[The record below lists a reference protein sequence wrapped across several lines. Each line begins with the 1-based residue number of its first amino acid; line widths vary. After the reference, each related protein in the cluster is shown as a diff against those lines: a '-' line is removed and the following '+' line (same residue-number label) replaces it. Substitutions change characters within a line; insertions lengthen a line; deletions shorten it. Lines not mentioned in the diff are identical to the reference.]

1 MATRRHWIRWIQ
13 YTFFLSWAICISKVE
28 SSESIVRCTISTN
41 IYCVRHQT
49 SSFWSIDTRLN
60 GGWIRDQPVI
70 FAVETISTIFQ
81 SFCSEIKT
89 SDSRMSAPKYRPKK
103 KECWKNTFEIEKCFG
118 MRIGRVHC
126 IPHNLFAA
134 NSPVFRAIL
143 FNSVPFEWKK
153 FSRIAFE
160 LMYQCQTSRFDMDY
174 HSFNFYLWF
183 SFSLSLSPM
192 RVLCFYSP
200 QFNLLLFTHIRS
212 SVERMRCSWNAESLL
227 FMKAEMDRDNGADV
241 LSLLRIVC
249 SSNWYSSLSLYFI
262 SNFIFHYHSC
272 EWIKCL
278 GIKISNCA

>member
-70 FAVETISTIFQ
+70 FAVEIISTIFQ

-89 SDSRMSAPKYRPKK
+89 SDSRMSAPKYRPK

-174 HSFNFYLWF
+174 HSFKFLLVILFF
-183 SFSLSLSPM
+183 SFSLSDARFM
-192 RVLCFYSP
+192 
-200 QFNLLLFTHIRS
+200 LLFSTIQFIVIYTYSLFGWAHEMQLKCRIS
-212 SVERMRCSWNAESLL
+212 IVYESWNGS
-227 FMKAEMDRDNGADV
+227 R
-241 LSLLRIVC
+241 
-249 SSNWYSSLSLYFI
+249 
-262 SNFIFHYHSC
+262 
-272 EWIKCL
+272 
-278 GIKISNCA
+278 

>member
-103 KECWKNTFEIEKCFG
+103 KNVEKTRLKLKSASGWESVEFIAFRTIYLLPIRPFFVPFSLIQFHSNEKNSVELHLNWCINAKRPVLIWITTASIFTCDSLFLFLSLRCAFYASILHNSIYCYLHIFALRLSAWDAAEMQNLYCLWKLKWIAITVLMCLVCFELCAVPTDIPLF
-118 MRIGRVHC
+118 HC
-126 IPHNLFAA
+126 IL
-134 NSPVFRAIL
+134 SLIL
-143 FNSVPFEWKK
+143 FSIIILANE
-153 FSRIAFE
+153 
-160 LMYQCQTSRFDMDY
+160 
-174 HSFNFYLWF
+174 
-183 SFSLSLSPM
+183 
-192 RVLCFYSP
+192 
-200 QFNLLLFTHIRS
+200 
-212 SVERMRCSWNAESLL
+212 
-227 FMKAEMDRDNGADV
+227 
-241 LSLLRIVC
+241 
-249 SSNWYSSLSLYFI
+249 
-262 SNFIFHYHSC
+262 
-272 EWIKCL
+272 
-278 GIKISNCA
+278 